1 MKRYKRTAQVVERLW
16 LLLRLAHRW
25 LHWRDYIGA
34 DGAIARLIICRSMR
48 FHRRSPHSI
57 CTTADVSRCSKLRL
71 WRLTYSI
78 SSSARAISDRG
89 TVTPSVFVVLR
100 FTTRSNLVAC
110 STGRSLGLAP
120 RRILSMYS

>member
-1 MKRYKRTAQVVERLW
+1 MERYKRTAQVVERLW

-57 CTTADVSRCSKLRL
+57 FTTRA
-71 WRLTYSI
+71 LTGD
-78 SSSARAISDRG
+78 SSARKKSLIKQTKSLQRREPRKCAKNR
-89 TVTPSVFVVLR
+89 LMH
-100 FTTRSNLVAC
+100 RSKQ
-110 STGRSLGLAP
+110 
-120 RRILSMYS
+120 